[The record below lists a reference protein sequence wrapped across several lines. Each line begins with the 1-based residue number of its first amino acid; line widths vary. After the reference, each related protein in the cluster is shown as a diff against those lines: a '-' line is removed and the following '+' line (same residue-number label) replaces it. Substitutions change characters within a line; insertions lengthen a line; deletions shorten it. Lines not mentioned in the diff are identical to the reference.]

1 MIIKG
6 MRLESNDKYIARNTV
21 TDLGYYDVFLA
32 KIFFL
37 SDIFNPKAKTIFRFV
52 SDLHD
57 IPFSIR
63 VMVRG
68 EILALLESSALLIIN
83 DSLIFLRLFL
93 LIGFDSA
100 SQEVMIS
107 ATYLLH
113 CRSHA
118 KKTDQLQYHKYQIA
132 K

>member
-1 MIIKG
+1 MTIKG
-6 MRLESNDKYIARNTV
+6 MRFESNDKYKARETARVLEHHDGFSAN
-21 TDLGYYDVFLA
+21 
-32 KIFFL
+32 IFFL
-37 SDIFNPKAKTIFRFV
+37 SVIFNPKAKTIFRFV

-68 EILALLESSALLIIN
+68 EILALLESSALLIIK

-93 LIGFDSA
+93 LICFDSA
-100 SQEVMIS
+100 SQGVMIS

-118 KKTDQLQYHKYQIA
+118 KKPIGCINHKYQMV